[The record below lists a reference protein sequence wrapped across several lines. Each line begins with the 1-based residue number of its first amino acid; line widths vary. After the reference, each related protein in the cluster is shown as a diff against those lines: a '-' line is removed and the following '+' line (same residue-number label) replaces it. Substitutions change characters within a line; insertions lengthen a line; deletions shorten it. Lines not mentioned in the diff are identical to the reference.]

1 MTTQPY
7 LWRSDG
13 GDTVDRRSALRQLRR
28 DPQLAA
34 VIDRIGP
41 FGLLPARE
49 RTPFDYLLRAI
60 VYQQLSGKAAG
71 TILGRVRQIY
81 SPGRLTP
88 AKVLHTEP
96 GTLRG
101 AGLSN
106 GKTAAV
112 LDLASHAAR
121 RRLPGPARLRR
132 LSPEQI
138 VARLTQVRG
147 VGLWTAQMLLIFY
160 LGHPDILPVK
170 DLAIRKGFARVC
182 GRRSPPGEAAIE
194 RHGARWRP
202 YRSIASWYL
211 WRASELPPD
220 RSPPGSR

>member
-1 MTTQPY
+1 MD
-7 LWRSDG
+7 LRAAF
-13 GDTVDRRSALRQLRR
+13 RRLRR
-28 DPQLAA
+28 DPGLAA
-34 VIDRIGP
+34 MIDRIGP
-41 FGLLPARE
+41 LGLSPARE

-60 VYQQLSGKAAG
+60 VYQQLSGKAAS
-71 TILGRVRQIY
+71 TILGRVREIY
-81 SPGRLTP
+81 SPGRPTP
-88 AKVLHTEP
+88 AKVLHTP
-96 GTLRG
+96 ATVLRA

-132 LSPEQI
+132 LTPQQVI
-138 VARLTQVRG
+138 DRLTRVRG
-147 VGLWTAQMLLIFY
+147 VGPWTAQMLLIFY
-160 LGHPDILPVK
+160 LGHPDILPLK
-170 DLAIRKGFARVC
+170 DLAIRKGFARVS
-182 GRRSPPGEAAIE
+182 GRRSLPGEAAIA

-220 RSPPGSR
+220 R